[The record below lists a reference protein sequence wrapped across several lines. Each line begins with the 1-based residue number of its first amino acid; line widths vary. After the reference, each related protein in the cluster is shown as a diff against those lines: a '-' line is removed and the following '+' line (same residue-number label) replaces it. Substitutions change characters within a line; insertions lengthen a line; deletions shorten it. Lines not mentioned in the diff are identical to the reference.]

1 MENKATSI
9 IFTGDIGFDR
19 YMDKKWEDEQLL
31 SPEILD
37 FFHSADHVVANV
49 EGALINAEDDG
60 SKGIF
65 FHSMDPAATAFLKK
79 INADIFCLANNHT
92 MDAGRAGIES
102 TKKIA
107 AEMGSQ
113 TVGSGLDINEASAPL
128 YLSEAGGIGMIAVGY
143 QPTCIPAKESSPGC
157 FAWDDFE
164 RIEARIKEIKK
175 KCRWCIVIS
184 HGGEEFAA
192 LPSPYTRDRYLKYIE
207 LGADIVVGH
216 HPHVPEN
223 YELLDGGK
231 AIFYSLGNFIFD
243 TDYQRAHAYT
253 DIGLLLKLN
262 FSEDGFT
269 FDALATEL
277 VRGEER
283 IKVGNL
289 PAIFTDVPAE
299 EYEKLIPL
307 AAKAF
312 VIEESRRRIFMNPDK
327 FKNASREV
335 WEEYFASTD
344 TQGYVKG
351 EHMDFLVICP
361 LADRADDGEWKES
374 KLEGVKEYLLSLL

>member
-1 MENKATSI
+1 MGSKTSI
-9 IFTGDIGFDR
+9 VFTGDIGFDR

-31 SPEILD
+31 SRGILD
-37 FFHSADHVVANV
+37 FFQSADHVVANV
-49 EGALINAEDDG
+49 EGALINAPDDG

-65 FHSMDPAATAFLKK
+65 FHAMDPAATVFLEK
-79 INADIFCLANNHT
+79 IQADIFCLANNHT

-107 AEMGSQ
+107 AEMDCK
-113 TVGSGLDINEASAPL
+113 TVGAGLDVNEASEPL
-128 YLSEAGGIGMIAVGY
+128 YLPKAGGIGIIAVGY
-143 QPTCIPAKESSPGC
+143 RPDCISAAEGKPGV
-157 FAWDDFE
+157 FAWDDME
-164 RIEARIKEIKK
+164 RIAERIKEVKA

-207 LGADIVVGH
+207 FGADIVVGH

-223 YELLDGGK
+223 YELLEGGK

-262 FSEDGFT
+262 LSEEEFT
-269 FDALATEL
+269 FDTVATQLTRGVQRLDLAP
-277 VRGEER
+277 
-283 IKVGNL
+283 L
-289 PAIFTDVPAE
+289 PAIFENVDAE

-307 AAKAF
+307 ASKAF
-312 VIEESRRRIFMNPDK
+312 VLEESRRRIFMNPEK
-327 FKNASREV
+327 YKNASKEV
-335 WEEYFASTD
+335 WEAYFAGD
-344 TQGYVKG
+344 IAGAYVKG
-351 EHMDFLVICP
+351 EHMDFGILCP
-361 LADRADDGEWKES
+361 LAERSDDGKWQES
-374 KLEGVKEYLLSLL
+374 KLDGVKAYLLSLL